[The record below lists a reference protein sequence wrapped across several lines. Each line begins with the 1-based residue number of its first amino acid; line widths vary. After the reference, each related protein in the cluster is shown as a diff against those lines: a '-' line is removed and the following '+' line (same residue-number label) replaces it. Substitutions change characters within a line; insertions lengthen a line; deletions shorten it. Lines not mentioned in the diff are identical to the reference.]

1 MKKTKKNIIRTL
13 AAAIATV
20 IALSPIIS
28 NARLA
33 AWGTP
38 ISSGNIKMTHNSKC
52 AQLYNS
58 IDTSV
63 DRNCNAKS
71 VLNDGHWV
79 PVYCIEKGKY
89 LNDTDHVTAEM
100 YTNSSWC
107 DQYGM
112 TVRDALGMIYV
123 CGYNGENGW
132 GSIDTSIFDH
142 DADDATLMAN
152 SNYHKY
158 VATQALIWEVTNETT
173 YYSRSSAVQG
183 EIDCL
188 RSRISNYRNRAS
200 LSPDTAGNLTLYHSV
215 ADAKAHTNGPT
226 ALNGNTAHFA
236 YGYSDAY
243 NPSNYTYQ
251 ENWSLVTNR
260 TTTDFT
266 TSTVNETIT
275 LGWTRKY
282 GSSAAVGQAG
292 TPVFTLDANN
302 AEHLWGVVLWR
313 PDNGNQLTISAT
325 ASTEMVYASFAYN
338 FTQNEYQANAT
349 ISTVKVDDQ
358 GNPSRGATFTVYKSN
373 GTVFGTMTDANND
386 GHYSISLSFTE
397 FGDEGTRYYHD
408 TETDGTPITSDIVRS
423 YSIKETSPAT
433 EVYVNG
439 EWRKATFAVNDA
451 TYSVGITLVRSSGK
465 MTWSATGTN
474 GGTSERSGKTTS
486 GSISFGT
493 ANQGGKTVNYQQ
505 VKANGTFSIKKTDEK
520 GNAARG
526 ATFGVFTDAACTQKA
541 PVTLSDANNDGIYEA
556 SGFSWP
562 NRKRSDSASP
572 AVFYIKELTPATEVK
587 VGGSWQKATCAL
599 DNTVR
604 TIRVVWNPA
613 NGDITAYLYGSAVT
627 DFASATPE
635 LTKNGSFD
643 GTTSYVSADFTGK
656 PWKNTPYVYA
666 NADITVL
673 KVDNLGRSARG
684 AEFTVYSDKEC
695 KNAIGTMTDPNNNGN
710 YIYSGISFDK
720 ALRTS
725 SVAQTKVFYIKET
738 KPATEILFNG
748 EWIKISCKADS
759 KIRKVTITWTP
770 SNGAIEATLE
780 VDGKNMQTV
789 QGSYN
794 ESTFT
799 STVHAD
805 FSNNPVV
812 NTITSTGSMKIEKYD
827 DVTGER
833 LTGATFCVYNDVNG
847 NGKFDSKDTVYCEAL
862 TDDDGDGIYLLEKM
876 PLDKKYLVKET
887 DAPEFYETDPNYYA
901 FELTPKTRNVTV
913 DNVQWKV
920 VDGVK
925 GEFLNHN
932 PIIGTSLKDA
942 ETKEHVTIVRET
954 ITLVDTVSYNGL
966 HVGETYVM
974 TGTLYDKE
982 TGEVVKDEN
991 GKAITSSVT
1000 FIPES
1005 VEGTV
1010 EVEFTINTEVARK
1023 KTFVAA
1029 EKVRHEESEK
1039 WVGIHFDLEDEDQT
1053 VQVPDIHTTLTDN
1066 STNDHVVSYPEVEL
1080 TDVIAYENLVPGLEY
1095 TVSGYL
1101 MDKNTNEPLKNDNGE
1116 IITASE
1122 KFTPSEKN
1130 GTVSVTFRFDRKLAD
1145 NTVLVAFESLYYG
1158 EVLVV
1163 EHNDIDDVDQTVYLP
1178 RIRTTLLGQDTK
1190 AHVAPKSEQI
1200 TLVDTVAY
1208 ENLLPGKKYTLTGT
1222 LVNKKT
1228 EDFLKDADGNVISA
1242 TVEFTPETSSGKVDV
1257 TFTFDSSLLQNTTL
1271 VAFEELKYDG
1281 ITVATHNDINDVD
1294 QTVNIPDIRTT
1305 LYDKDLAEDPEMRD
1319 MTRGNTTVTLV
1330 DTVFYEN
1337 ITPNLE
1343 YTIYGTLMVK
1353 ETGEALLD
1361 KDGNPVTA
1369 SATFTPEEKSG
1380 EVEVEFTVD
1389 TADLA
1394 GKHLVAF
1401 ETLEY
1406 NNVAIVVHADIKD
1419 VNQTVRVPEI
1429 GTTLTDK
1436 ETGDHLSRIGENIV
1450 LTDKV
1455 SYQGLVI
1462 GKTYTVTGILMDKET
1477 GKELV
1482 GADGKPITASA
1493 EFTAEKTDGF
1503 VEIEFTVD
1511 SSLLQGK
1518 TVVAFETILYK
1529 DVEIAIHADIEDEG
1543 QTVLFPKIGT
1553 TATVGGK
1560 KEFFPGDSI
1569 TLTDTVSYEN
1579 LIPGKVYELRGQLM
1593 WSSGEPFAPQAQAVV
1608 SVARFLP
1615 TTANGT
1621 VEVTFTFFGRELK
1634 QYEKLVVFE
1643 DLYLVEVVTGE
1654 DGQPAEKLTKI
1665 VSHADLNDEG
1675 QTVSVKPWIPST
1687 GETGDSTGSV
1697 LAGLIAI
1704 CLGGVIAFIVIKKK
1718 KDNE

>member
-1 MKKTKKNIIRTL
+1 MPTFSRKDMHMKKTKKNIIRSL

-20 IALSPIIS
+20 IAMSPIVS
-28 NARLA
+28 NVRLA

-58 IDTSV
+58 NDTSV

-71 VLNDGHWV
+71 VLNNGHWV

-100 YTNSSWC
+100 YNNSSWC

-132 GSIDTSIFDH
+132 GSIDTSIFNH
-142 DADDATLMAN
+142 DADDAALMAN

-158 VATQALIWEVTNETT
+158 VATQALIWEVTNDTT
-173 YYSRSSAVQG
+173 YYSRNSSVQG

-188 RSRISNYRNRAS
+188 RSRISNYRNRAT
-200 LSPDTAGNLTLYHSV
+200 LAADTAGSLTLYHSV
-215 ADAKAHTNGPT
+215 ADAKAHTNVPT
-226 ALNGNTAHFA
+226 ARNGNTAHFA

-282 GSSAAVGQAG
+282 GSSAAAGQAG
-292 TPVFTLDANN
+292 TPVFNLDAND

-325 ASTEMVYASFAYN
+325 ASTESVYASFIFD
-338 FTQNEYQANAT
+338 FTRDEYQAVAT
-349 ISTVKVDDQ
+349 LNTTKVDDQ
-358 GNPSRGATFTVYKSN
+358 GNPSRGATFTVYKAD
-373 GTVFGTMTDANND
+373 GTSFGTMTDAGND
-386 GHYSISLSFTE
+386 GKYSFSIPRTE
-397 FGDEGTRYYHD
+397 FEDESGHYYD
-408 TETDGTPITSDIVRS
+408 KDDNGNPITTPISRS
-423 YSIKETSPAT
+423 YTVKETSPAT

-439 EWRKATFAVNDA
+439 AWRKATFVANDT
-451 TYSVGITLVRSSGK
+451 TYSISISIDRTTGK
-465 MTWSATGTN
+465 MTWTATGTN
-474 GGTSERSGKTTS
+474 GGSANRSGRSTV
-486 GSISFGT
+486 GAISFGT
-493 ANQGGKTVNYQQ
+493 ANQGGKTVNYKQ
-505 VKANGTFSIKKTDEK
+505 
-520 GNAARG
+520 
-526 ATFGVFTDAACTQKA
+526 
-541 PVTLSDANNDGIYEA
+541 
-556 SGFSWP
+556 
-562 NRKRSDSASP
+562 
-572 AVFYIKELTPATEVK
+572 
-587 VGGSWQKATCAL
+587 
-599 DNTVR
+599 
-604 TIRVVWNPA
+604 
-613 NGDITAYLYGSAVT
+613 
-627 DFASATPE
+627 
-635 LTKNGSFD
+635 
-643 GTTSYVSADFTGK
+643 
-656 PWKNTPYVYA
+656 VYA

-684 AEFTVYSDKEC
+684 AEFTVYSDKDC

-710 YIYSGISFDK
+710 YIYSDISFDK

-725 SVAQTKVFYIKET
+725 SATQTKVFYIKET

-748 EWIKISCKADS
+748 EWIKIGCKADS
-759 KIRKVTITWTP
+759 KVRKVTITWTP

-780 VDGKNMQTV
+780 VDGKNVQTV

-827 DVTGER
+827 DATGER

-847 NGKFDSKDTVYCEAL
+847 NGKFDGKDTVYCEAL

-920 VDGVK
+920 VEGVK

-942 ETKEHVTIVRET
+942 KTKEHVTIVRET
-954 ITLVDTVSYNGL
+954 IKLVDTVSYNGL

-991 GKAITSSVT
+991 GNEITSSVT
-1000 FIPES
+1000 FVPET

-1029 EKVRHEESEK
+1029 EKVRHEEREK

-1066 STNDHVVSYPEVEL
+1066 STNDHVVAYPEVEL
-1080 TDVIAYENLVPGLEY
+1080 TDVVTYENLVPGLEY

-1122 KFTPSEKN
+1122 TFTPSEKN

-1158 EVLVV
+1158 DVLVV

-1178 RIRTTLLGQDTK
+1178 RIRTTLLGQETK

-1228 EDFLKDADGNVISA
+1228 EDFLKNADGNVISA

-1319 MTRGNTTVTLV
+1319 LTRGNSIVTLV

-1343 YTIYGTLMVK
+1343 YTIYGTLMIK
-1353 ETGEALLD
+1353 ENGEALLD

-1369 SATFTPEEKSG
+1369 SATFVPEEKSG
-1380 EVEVEFTVD
+1380 TVEVEFTVD
-1389 TADLA
+1389 TTDLA

-1436 ETGDHLSRIGENIV
+1436 ETGDHLSRIGENTV
-1450 LTDKV
+1450 LTDEV
-1455 SYQGLVI
+1455 SYKGLVI
-1462 GKTYTVTGILMDKET
+1462 GKTYTVTGTLMDKET
-1477 GKELV
+1477 GKELA

-1615 TTANGT
+1615 TTESGT

-1675 QTVSVKPWIPST
+1675 QTVSVKLWIPST

>member
-1 MKKTKKNIIRTL
+1 MKTKKKNFIRTM
-13 AAAIATV
+13 AAVIATV
-20 IALSPIIS
+20 IAISPIVTHAKVS
-28 NARLA
+28 

-38 ISSGNIKMTHNSKC
+38 IGDGTIHMTHNSKC
-52 AQLYNS
+52 AELYHSGNPEG
-58 IDTSV
+58 TS
-63 DRNCNAKS
+63 NCNAKA
-71 VLNDGHWV
+71 VVKDGNWI
-79 PVYCIEKGKY
+79 PVYCVEKGKY
-89 LNDTDHVTAEM
+89 LNDTDYVTASM
-100 YTNSSWC
+100 YSNSTWNST
-107 DQYGM
+107 YNM
-112 TVRDALGMIYV
+112 SVRDAIGMIYV
-123 CGYNGENGW
+123 CGYNGNNGW
-132 GSIDTSIFDH
+132 GTVQAAIFDH

-158 VATQALIWEVTNETT
+158 VATQALIWEVITGNT
-173 YYSRSSAVQG
+173 YYSRNASVQG
-183 EIDCL
+183 CIDTL
-188 RSRISNYRNRAS
+188 RSRIKNYQNRESIAANSTGNISVYKTAS
-200 LSPDTAGNLTLYHSV
+200 DAESHANRETSV
-215 ADAKAHTNGPT
+215 ENGI
-226 ALNGNTAHFA
+226 GHFA
-236 YGYSDAY
+236 YGYNSFY
-243 NPSNYTYQ
+243 NPTNFVESSNWKYVINNT
-251 ENWSLVTNR
+251 SA
-260 TTTDFT
+260 DFT
-266 TSTVNETIT
+266 TSTQREKIT
-275 LGWTRKY
+275 LGWTRVY
-282 GSSAAVGQAG
+282 GSSAEVGQAG
-292 TPVFTLDANN
+292 EVVYTLDDNNANN
-302 AEHLWGVVLWR
+302 LWGVVVWT
-313 PDNGNQLTISAT
+313 PGNGNQLTISAT
-325 ASTEMVYASFAYN
+325 ASSSKVYASFEFSFQREA
-338 FTQNEYQANAT
+338 YQAAAT
-349 ISTVKVDDQ
+349 LNTTKIDDQ
-358 GNPSRGATFTVYKSN
+358 GNPSRGATFTVYKAD
-373 GTVFGTMTDANND
+373 GTTFGTMTDANND
-386 GHYSISLSFTE
+386 GHYSFSLSRSE
-397 FGDEGTRYYHD
+397 FADENNIYYD
-408 TETDGTPITSDIVRS
+408 TDNNGKPITTAISRS
-423 YSIKETSPAT
+423 YTVKETSPAT

-439 EWRKATFAVNDA
+439 EWKKATFAANDT
-451 TYSVGITLVRSSGK
+451 TYSISISIDRATGK
-465 MTWSATGTN
+465 MTWTATGTN
-474 GGTSERSGKTTS
+474 GGSANRSGRSTV

-493 ANQGGKTVNYQQ
+493 ANQNGKTVNYQQ
-505 VKANGTFSIKKTDEK
+505 VNANGTFSIQKTDEK

-572 AVFYIKELTPATEVK
+572 AVYYIKELTPATEVK
-587 VGGSWQKATCAL
+587 VGGTWQKATCAL
-599 DNTVR
+599 DSTVR

-627 DFASATPE
+627 DFTGATPE
-635 LTKNGSFD
+635 LTKTGSFN
-643 GTTSYVSADFTGK
+643 GITSTVSADFTGK

-684 AEFTVYSDKEC
+684 AEFTVYSDKDC

-725 SVAQTKVFYIKET
+725 SATQTKVFYIKET

-748 EWIKISCKADS
+748 EWIKIGCKADS
-759 KIRKVTITWTP
+759 KVRKVTITWTP
-770 SNGAIEATLE
+770 SNGAIEATME
-780 VDGKNMQTV
+780 VDGKNVQTV
-789 QGSYN
+789 QGSYD

-799 STVHAD
+799 STVRAD

-812 NTITSTGSMKIEKYD
+812 NPITSTGSMKIEKYD
-827 DVTGER
+827 DATGER

-862 TDDDGDGIYLLEKM
+862 TDEDGDGIYLLEKM

-887 DAPEFYETDPNYYA
+887 DAPEYYETDPNYYA
-901 FELTPKTRNVTV
+901 FELTPKTRNITV

-920 VDGVK
+920 IEGVK

-954 ITLVDTVSYNGL
+954 ITLVDTVSFNGL

-982 TGEVVKDEN
+982 TGEIVKDEN
-991 GKAITSSVT
+991 GKEITSSVT
-1000 FIPES
+1000 FVPES

-1066 STNDHVVSYPEVEL
+1066 STNDHVVAYPEVEL
-1080 TDVIAYENLVPGLEY
+1080 TDVITYENLVPGLEY
-1095 TVSGYL
+1095 TISGYL

-1116 IITASE
+1116 IITASAT
-1122 KFTPSEKN
+1122 FTPSEKN

-1228 EDFLKDADGNVISA
+1228 EDFLKNTDGNVISA

-1294 QTVNIPDIRTT
+1294 QSVNIPDIRTT

-1319 MTRGNTTVTLV
+1319 LTRGNSIVTLV

-1343 YTIYGTLMVK
+1343 YTVYGTLMIK

-1389 TADLA
+1389 TAELA
-1394 GKHLVAF
+1394 AKHLVAF

-1436 ETGDHLSRIGENIV
+1436 ETGDHLSRIGENTV

-1455 SYQGLVI
+1455 SYKGLVV

-1482 GADGKPITASA
+1482 AADGKPITASA
-1493 EFTAEKTDGF
+1493 EFTAEKADGF
-1503 VEIEFTVD
+1503 VEIEFTID

-1529 DVEIAIHADIEDEG
+1529 DVDIAIHADIEDEG

-1621 VEVTFTFFGRELK
+1621 VEVIFTFFGRELK